1 MHPPGPRNGEARD
14 LAGCSRLSGKLL
26 SNSAKKV
33 ARETDS
39 SQRSEL
45 WPRNV
50 QRLDALGIPYE
61 WRRSSRDIA
70 LTCICG
76 AKLVMD
82 ESRPWAWCFGVRCF
96 AGKLKFDD
104 LVWRLSK

>member
-1 MHPPGPRNGEARD
+1 VNPSPPKEKPTGKGGLLRTDLDAR
-14 LAGCSRLSGKLL
+14 
-26 SNSAKKV
+26 KV

-39 SQRSEL
+39 SQRPEL

-50 QRLDALGIPYE
+50 QRLHALGIPYD